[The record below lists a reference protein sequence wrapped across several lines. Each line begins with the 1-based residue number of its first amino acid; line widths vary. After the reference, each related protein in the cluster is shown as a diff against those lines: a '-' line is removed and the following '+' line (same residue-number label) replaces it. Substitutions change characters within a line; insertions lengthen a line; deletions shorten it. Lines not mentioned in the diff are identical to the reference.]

1 MFPLNP
7 SSRLSA
13 FRLSGPSRR
22 AFLAG
27 SAALGLTPLLAC
39 APRMQDSAISTSK
52 YDNAPPIVFVHGNG
66 DTAALWHTTA
76 WRWESNGFPA
86 ERLFALD
93 FPYPLAR
100 SNDEEFQA
108 GRSSTQEQFE
118 QLSAAI
124 QQALRESKAGRVA
137 LVGSSRGGNAIR
149 NYLKNG
155 PGAAYVSHAVL
166 CGTPNHG
173 VIVSNTQMVG
183 SEFNGAS
190 DFLRKLNGGSEIVP
204 GVAWMTTRSDGQD
217 KFAQPD
223 GAALGMA
230 GTATG
235 VTMDGPALAGAKNIV
250 LPGLDHREVAFHE
263 RAFAAIWEFIIG
275 SAPATVA
282 IRPET
287 APVLNGK
294 VNGMVRGAPTN
305 LPVEGARVEIHET
318 DPQTGARRRLVH
330 SKTTGVDGYWGPFT
344 ASPTA
349 TYEFVLS
356 VTGQTTTHIYR
367 SPFPRSSSQIHLRTA
382 VVNERDRQAGSIITI
397 SRPRGYFG
405 QARGDIVTFDGR
417 PAAGIPAG
425 IPVNSTA
432 TLTLPR
438 GEAQRSVVCR
448 FNAETIAVQSW
459 NAIDDRAV
467 IAELHY

>member
-1 MFPLNP
+1 MLRTP
-7 SSRLSA
+7 SSSFPFSA
-13 FRLSGPSRR
+13 PLSRR
-22 AFLAG
+22 LFLTG
-27 SAALGLTPLLAC
+27 SAALGLSPLLAC
-39 APRMQDSAISTSK
+39 APRPGSVNMK
-52 YDNAPPIVFVHGNG
+52 YDTATPVIFVHGNG
-66 DTAALWHTTA
+66 DTAALWHTTC

-86 ERLFALD
+86 DRLLALD

-100 SNDEEFQA
+100 SNDDEFQA
-108 GRSSTQEQFE
+108 GRSSTAEQLE

-124 QQALRESKAGRVA
+124 ELALRETKAGRVA
-137 LVGSSRGGNAIR
+137 LVGSSRGGYAIR
-149 NYLKNG
+149 NYLKSG

-173 VIVSNTQMVG
+173 VISSNDKLVG
-183 SEFNGAS
+183 SEFNATSG
-190 DFLRKLNGGSEIVP
+190 FLRRLNSGSEIVP
-204 GVAWMTTRSDGQD
+204 GVAWMTTRSDNAD

-223 GAALGMA
+223 GAALGFP

-235 VTMDGPALAGAKNIV
+235 ITADGPALAGAKNIV
-250 LPGLDHREVAFHE
+250 LTGLDHREVAFHE
-263 RAFAAIWEFIIG
+263 KAFAATWDFIMG
-275 SAPATVA
+275 SPPATTA
-282 IRPET
+282 ILPE
-287 APVLNGK
+287 AQPVLNGK
-294 VNGMVRGAPTN
+294 VNSMVRGSPTN

-318 DPQTGARRRLVH
+318 NPQTGARIRQVH
-330 SKTTGVDGYWGPFT
+330 AKVTGPDGYWGPFT

-367 SPFPRSSSQIHLRTA
+367 SPFPRSSALIHLRTA
-382 VVNERDRQAGSIITI
+382 VVADRDRQAGSIITL

-405 QARGDIVTFDGR
+405 QARGDIVTIDGK
-417 PAAGIPAG
+417 PAPGIPAG
-425 IPVNSTA
+425 IPVNSTS

-448 FNAETIAVQSW
+448 FNNETIAVQSW